1 MTRLPAC
8 FLRLGSLNELS
19 VPVRFALLFALSRAK
34 QTEVHVLSVIQIVAE
49 ELDPLFRKPPWKHIS
64 GLPREEAAE
73 LLIGDNKG
81 RFPTVRLRG
90 RFEMAGADP
99 MLECLG
105 PDVQQLSQLI
115 ESILT
120 RAVADRTLLSLHGA
134 VESLLRAAE
143 LLSSSLVAM
152 FHDEVDDGGI
162 PHLASAGTWPLDS
175 MTLQKPPTSGT
186 AESGELFELTMKQ
199 RSRRLLVLHPKSL
212 CDEPFGIVGPDVAS
226 HLSRIDL
233 H

>member
-1 MTRLPAC
+1 
-8 FLRLGSLNELS
+8 
-19 VPVRFALLFALSRAK
+19 
-34 QTEVHVLSVIQIVAE
+34 VLSVIQIVAE
-49 ELDPLFRKPPWKHIS
+49 ELDPLLRKPPWQHIS
-64 GLPREEAAE
+64 GLSREEAAE

-90 RFEMAGADP
+90 RFEMTGADP

-152 FHDEVDDGGI
+152 FHNEVDDGGI
-162 PHLASAGTWPLDS
+162 PHLASAGAWPLDS
-175 MTLQKPPTSGT
+175 MTLQKPPTCGT
-186 AESGELFELTMKQ
+186 AESGELFELTMEQ
-199 RSRRLLVLHPKSL
+199 DSRWLLVLHPKSL
-212 CDEPFGIVGPDVAS
+212 NDEPLGILGPDVPS
-226 HLSRIDL
+226 HLSRVDL
-233 H
+233 HKR